1 MAFFQSRSL
10 WVREADGSAELQFDP
25 PGSVVRLDLAMLDD
39 LDEALTRIER
49 EGRFRRLVIRS
60 IRPNSFCQGPDT
72 ATWRSLDLD
81 RWAQR
86 GQAFLERL
94 RNLAIPTLAWVEG
107 ACLGPGFELAL
118 ACRQIGVFDRSAA
131 VLGFSEIDVGLV
143 PCWGSI
149 DRLLERIGLEAA
161 FPLVLAGR
169 RLTAAEA
176 AALGIAD
183 RIVAR
188 DAPLPE
194 DLETQSGPR
203 RPRRSWRRFALET
216 SSWGRRFL
224 YRGIERV
231 QRQRLAEDL
240 PGPGVAL
247 DLLRTFADKGSEAGC
262 AAARQGIIAL
272 GKSPAFENL
281 LRFHELR
288 DRAVPEKSTAR
299 HTVGIVGATPLGMH
313 LVLESIRRGDQVV
326 LRETNEA
333 RLGLAVLSLMKT
345 LNSEIKAGRLQSTT
359 TQKMLARIRST
370 NAWKNFDEVS
380 LAVDTRAKDD
390 GTDLAMAAPKSAL
403 LVTTSLGGRLDD
415 AKHFGIRVAE
425 PFGASSAV
433 ELRHG
438 PAATVEAIRTV
449 REWLGSLGWVPIVVA
464 DRPGMLLTRMWLAA
478 WNEAV
483 LLLREGARPER
494 IEQALSR
501 FGFGPYFLR
510 SLDRIGIDRIAGMIR
525 LLAPEM
531 PRIPFDPIWQEMVER
546 GWTGEAAKKGFYRY
560 GRGRPQVNEFL
571 VNTLHAGGGEALS
584 HAERHRRVR
593 DRIVLLMVNEAFR
606 AVEEQAV
613 ASADDLDLAMML
625 TDWAPHRGGPI
636 RFADREG
643 ADKIVAGLRK
653 LEALGPRYDPAASLL
668 AKGANRE
675 PLS

>member
-1 MAFFQSRSL
+1 MAFFQSHSL
-10 WVREADGSAELQFDP
+10 WVREADNAAELQFDP

-60 IRPNSFCQGPDT
+60 LRDASFCQGPDT
-72 ATWRSLDLD
+72 ATWRALDLD
-81 RWAQR
+81 TWAQR
-86 GQAFLERL
+86 GQVLLGRL
-94 RNLAIPTLAWVEG
+94 RNLAMPTVAWVEG

-118 ACRQIGVFDRSAA
+118 ACRQLVVVDRPTS

-149 DRLLERIGLEAA
+149 DRLLARTGLEAA

-169 RLTAAEA
+169 RVAVAEA
-176 AALGIAD
+176 RKLGIAD
-183 RIVAR
+183 LVVAR
-188 DAPLPE
+188 DTPIPAVVDVP
-194 DLETQSGPR
+194 S

-216 SSWGRRFL
+216 SSLGRRFL

-231 QRQRLAEDL
+231 QRLRLAEHL

-247 DLLRTFADKGSEAGC
+247 DLLRTFAEKGAEAGRT
-262 AAARQGIIAL
+262 AARKGIVTL

-288 DRAVPEKSTAR
+288 DRAVPEKSATR

-313 LVLESIRRGDQVV
+313 LALESVRHGDHVV
-326 LRETNEA
+326 LRETDAA
-333 RLGLAVLSLMKT
+333 RLGLAILSLMKT
-345 LNSEIKAGRLQSTT
+345 LNSEIKAGRLLSTT

-370 NAWKNFDEVS
+370 STWKNFDEVD
-380 LAVDTRAKDD
+380 LAVDTRAKGDD
-390 GTDLAMAAPKSAL
+390 ADIVAAAPESAL
-403 LVTTSLGGRLDD
+403 LVTTSLGGRLEDGRR
-415 AKHFGIRVAE
+415 FGIRVAE

-433 ELRHG
+433 ELRRG
-438 PAATVEAIRTV
+438 AAAEEGAIRTV

-483 LLLREGARPER
+483 LLIREGTRPER
-494 IEQALSR
+494 IEQALAR
-501 FGFGPYFLR
+501 FGFGPNFLR

-531 PRIPFDPIWQEMVER
+531 PRIPFHPIWQEMAER
-546 GWTGEAAKKGFYRY
+546 GWSGEAAKKGFYRY
-560 GRGRPQVNEFL
+560 GRGRPRVNEFL
-571 VNTLHAGGGEALS
+571 VNTLQAGGGEALS
-584 HAERHRRVR
+584 HAERHRKIRE
-593 DRIVLLMVNEAFR
+593 RIVLLMVNEAFR
-606 AVEEQAV
+606 ALEEQAI
-613 ASADDLDLAMML
+613 ATGDDLDLAMML

-636 RFADREG
+636 RFAEREG
-643 ADKIVAGLRK
+643 LGKIIDGLRN
-653 LEALGPRYDPAASLL
+653 LEALGPRYAPAPSLA
-668 AKGANRE
+668 AKAESAIR
-675 PLS
+675 PRFS